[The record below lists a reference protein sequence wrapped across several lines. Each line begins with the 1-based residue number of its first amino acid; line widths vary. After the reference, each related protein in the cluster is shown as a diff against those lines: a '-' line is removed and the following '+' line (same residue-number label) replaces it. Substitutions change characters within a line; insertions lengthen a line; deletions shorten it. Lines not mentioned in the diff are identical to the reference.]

1 MQKIRCLSSGFTL
14 IEIMVVLVI
23 LGVLAAL
30 VAPKIMDR
38 PDQARVLAAKQDIA
52 TISQALKLYKLDNHN
67 YPTTQQGLAALVQ
80 RPTTQPIPPN
90 WRPSGYLER
99 LPSDPWGHPY
109 MYAAP
114 GLHGE
119 IDVMSYGSDGQG
131 TATMI
136 GSWMQ

>member
-1 MQKIRCLSSGFTL
+1 MQNNRRRALGFTL
-14 IEIMVVLVI
+14 IEVMVVLVI

-38 PDQARVLAAKQDIA
+38 PDQARALAAKQDIA
-52 TISQALKLYKLDNHN
+52 TISQALKLYKLDNHS

-80 RPTTQPIPPN
+80 KPSTQPIPPN
-90 WRPSGYLER
+90 WRPNGYLER
-99 LPSDPWGHPY
+99 LPNDPWGRPY
-109 MYAAP
+109 VYAAP

-119 IDVMSYGSDGQG
+119 FDLMSYGSDGQG
-131 TATMI
+131 TATTI